1 MMLVTTSRKPGQ
13 LTRAVARALAKAFG
27 AEYLNRGK
35 AGMDSVLGHAET
47 LGISH
52 VLFVWEKNGNPARL
66 VAFDGDWIEP
76 EIQVQGVVFPRKSFR
91 GQGGKITV
99 EDDAGQVFKELF
111 KPEPGPNKILLSGSK
126 LSLFNSGELLL
137 ELRFKEE

>member
-13 LTRAVARALAKAFG
+13 LTRSVARTLAKAFG

-76 EIQVQGVVFPRKSFR
+76 EIKIQGIVFPRKSFR
-91 GQGGKITV
+91 GQGGQITV
-99 EDDAGQVFKELF
+99 EDDFGQAFQRVF
-111 KPEPGPNKILLSGSK
+111 KPEPGPNQILLSRFK
-126 LSLFNSGELLL
+126 LSLINNGELLL
-137 ELRFKEE
+137 ELRFKED